1 MRAIIK
7 SNYETFHFFE
17 TGEHEKAKMKKA
29 TIKDVC
35 KMTGLSLGTVSK
47 YLNGGNL
54 REANR
59 EKIGKAIEKLGY
71 HVDEYARGFIT
82 NRTKTVGVLLPEFD
96 NLFYARIVSAME
108 LELSRSGYAVTVRES
123 NRDVRKERESV
134 RWFITRRIDALVI
147 VPCGKSAQDYEYLK
161 EVSIP
166 VVFLDH
172 YMPGVN
178 CEFVLVD
185 NREVCRK
192 SVNYLL
198 DCGHRK
204 IAIVGAPQGVYTSDE
219 RMRGYKDAFE
229 EHGLQADESLC
240 YHVEENVDSAYLLI
254 KKILSEKRCTALFT
268 SNFPNT
274 CGAIFAV
281 NEMHICIPGELSLLG
296 FDDMMFTR
304 VFNPRLTIVDQPIG
318 QIAELTVSRLMEH
331 LQKKVYDYRVNVL
344 ACNFEINDS
353 TAVLE

>member
-1 MRAIIK
+1 
-7 SNYETFHFFE
+7 
-17 TGEHEKAKMKKA
+17 MKKA

-35 KMTGLSLGTVSK
+35 KKTGLSLGTVSK
-47 YLNGGNL
+47 YLNGGTL

-59 EKIGKAIEKLGY
+59 EKIDRAIEELGY

-96 NLFYARIVSAME
+96 NMFYARIVSDME
-108 LELSRSGYAVTVRES
+108 LALSKRGYAVTVRES
-123 NRDVRKERESV
+123 HRDVRKERESV
-134 RWFITRRIDALVI
+134 RWFIARRIDALVI

-172 YMPGVN
+172 YVPGVN

-185 NREVCRK
+185 NREVCRR

-198 DCGHRK
+198 DCGHRE

-219 RMRGYKDAFE
+219 RMRGYRDAFE
-229 EHGLQADESLC
+229 DHGLQVDESLC

-254 KKILSEKRCTALFT
+254 KKILSEKRCTALFA

-274 CGAIFAV
+274 YGAIFAV
-281 NEMHICIPGELSLLG
+281 NELRISIPDELSLLG

-304 VFNPRLTIVDQPIG
+304 VFHPKLTIVDQPIG

-331 LQKKVYDYRVNVL
+331 LQKKEYDYRVNVL

-353 TAVLE
+353 TAVLI

>member
-1 MRAIIK
+1 
-7 SNYETFHFFE
+7 
-17 TGEHEKAKMKKA
+17 MKKA

-35 KMTGLSLGTVSK
+35 KKTGLSLGTVSK
-47 YLNGGNL
+47 YLNGGTL

-59 EKIGKAIEKLGY
+59 EKIDRAIEELGY

-96 NLFYARIVSAME
+96 NMFYARIVSDME
-108 LELSRSGYAVTVRES
+108 LALSKRGYAVTVRES
-123 NRDVRKERESV
+123 HRDVRKERESV
-134 RWFITRRIDALVI
+134 RWFIARRIDALVI

-166 VVFLDH
+166 VV
-172 YMPGVN
+172 
-178 CEFVLVD
+178 
-185 NREVCRK
+185 
-192 SVNYLL
+192 
-198 DCGHRK
+198 DCGHRE

-219 RMRGYKDAFE
+219 RMRGYRDAFE
-229 EHGLQADESLC
+229 DHGLQVDESLC

-254 KKILSEKRCTALFT
+254 KKILSEKRCTALFA

-274 CGAIFAV
+274 YGAIFAV
-281 NEMHICIPGELSLLG
+281 NEMRISIPDELSLLG

-304 VFNPRLTIVDQPIG
+304 VFHPKLTIVDQPIG

-331 LQKKVYDYRVNVL
+331 LQKKEYDYRVNVL

-353 TAVLE
+353 TAVLT